1 MFRKP
6 RYAGLAQKFGFT
18 VRAKDL
24 FSLDSEGKTVPD
36 ADTFLTRVYK
46 TIGKQA
52 SSSKIA
58 ADNLALYLRACQERA
73 QKRKA

>member
-6 RYAGLAQKFGFT
+6 RYAEIAQRYGFT
-18 VRAKDL
+18 IHANDL
-24 FSLDSEGKTVPD
+24 FSADSAGKTVPD

-58 ADNLALYLRACQERA
+58 ADNLALYLRACEERA
-73 QKRKA
+73 KKRKV